1 MGIENIE
8 VSINELARKQMIRRL
23 LADILVDILV
33 DINVCKLEGWDYKK
47 YINEIKSEI
56 DRLVE

>member
-1 MGIENIE
+1 MEVENIE
-8 VSINELARKQMIRRL
+8 VSINELARKQMIRRSI
-23 LADILVDILV
+23 ADILV